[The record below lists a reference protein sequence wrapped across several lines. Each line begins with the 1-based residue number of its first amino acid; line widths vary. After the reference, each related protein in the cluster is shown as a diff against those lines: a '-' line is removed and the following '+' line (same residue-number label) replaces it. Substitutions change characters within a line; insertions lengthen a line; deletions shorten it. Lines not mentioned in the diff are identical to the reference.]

1 MRHIFASGETAF
13 VAKTNKNKRIE
24 IYSFF
29 PCDRAGCDCQR
40 LIIET
45 RKKLSEMQEKD
56 RIAFMSEKKVLVCPR
71 NKKGLNRYVVECKTC
86 GEVLGYCWAKDATL
100 TDWCDFHYTNWTDGA
115 EWHGCL
121 TPHVSPITQQLC
133 LECCCGEDTRDFRAN
148 MTLSAKEASLKE
160 EKNMIGREFD
170 KSDSKFKVRKVMANV
185 LPFKGG

>member
-1 MRHIFASGETAF
+1 MRHILASEETSL

-29 PCDRAGCDCQR
+29 PCDRAGCDCQK
-40 LIIET
+40 LIMET

-56 RIAFMSEKKVLVCPR
+56 RIAFMSTKKVLECLK
-71 NKKGLNRYVVECKTC
+71 NKKGLNRYIVECKTC
-86 GEVLGYCWAKDATL
+86 KEALGYCWAKDESL
-100 TDWCDFHYTNWTDGA
+100 KDWCDFHYVNWTDGK

-148 MTLSAKEASLKE
+148 MTLTARKAYEIE
-160 EKNMIGREFD
+160 EKNIIGREFN
-170 KSDSKFKVRKVMANV
+170 KEDSRFKVRKVIANV
-185 LPFKGG
+185 IPFKGG